1 MFVTLLL
8 IATSCDLVDLD
19 DPANT
24 NEPADEPMLAPQGL
38 PSSMSEFNT
47 LFHGDTE
54 KSWSTISFTI
64 ASMEGLQGCR
74 LDDSMTIN
82 ADGTYVYN
90 GGSQLCGAED
100 TQQNRTGTWS
110 ISAGIDQLT
119 FDEGTDRSYTARLDA
134 LVQDTLVVSGTY
146 IGLEIRGI
154 YVVK

>member
-19 DPANT
+19 DPTNT

-38 PSSMSEFNT
+38 PASMSEFNM
-47 LFHGDTE
+47 LFHGNTE

-64 ASMEGLQGCR
+64 ASMEGFQGCR
-74 LDDSMTIN
+74 LDDSMIIN
-82 ADGTYVYN
+82 ADGTYAYN

-100 TQQNRTGTWS
+100 TEENRTGTWRVNDS
-110 ISAGIDQLT
+110 LDQLT
-119 FDEGTDRSYTARLDA
+119 FDEGTERSYNASLDA